1 MPFRFLSAQFGH
13 ETNTFATT
21 PTRLDDFVLGSP
33 GPEFGSR
40 ATIVEARR
48 GTRTIHGGF
57 IDAAATHAV
66 DLTPILATFAQP
78 SGIVEAAAYDH
89 VKGALLRR
97 LVAVGRCDAILL
109 DLHGAMVVAGI
120 EDAEGDTI
128 AAVRA
133 AVGAAVPI
141 VVTLDSH
148 ANVTAAMAAA
158 ADVIVGFDEYPHV
171 DMYERGMEAV
181 DIAVSIAAGELRPT
195 LAYAQLPL
203 LTMPPRQYTR
213 QEPMRSVLELAWE
226 IERDP
231 AVANVTVSVGFP
243 YSDIRDA
250 GVSVCVTTNDNMEL
264 ARRGAQRV
272 AAALWEARDDFEVE
286 LTPVSDVID
295 YVESQ
300 ATGLVVLA
308 DGSDNPGGGGPADG
322 TVILQELV
330 ARDVQG
336 ATVAVVVDPE
346 SVKAAAAA
354 GVGATV
360 ELEVGGKTDD
370 LHGAPLPLRGYVR
383 LVSDGRFELRGPM
396 GKGSTADYGLVVV
409 FVVGGVEVL
418 LTERRL
424 QPYDA
429 ELLRSVGIEP
439 SRRRLIAL
447 KSAVHFKQTYEA
459 IAERIFDADTPGVH
473 RPTFDAYTYRNLRP
487 GVYPLS
493 DVSAPPDFVVDFA
506 P

>member
-1 MPFRFLSAQFGH
+1 MPFKFVSAQFGH

-21 PTRLDDFVLGSP
+21 PTRLDDFRQGSP
-33 GPEFGSR
+33 DADFGSPE
-40 ATIVEARR
+40 TIVASRR

-57 IDAAATHAV
+57 IDAAARHGV
-66 DLTPILATFAQP
+66 DLTPVIATFAQP
-78 SGIVEAAAYDH
+78 SGIVEVGAYEH
-89 VKGALLRR
+89 VKDILLERIAGA
-97 LVAVGRCDAILL
+97 APCDAVLL
-109 DLHGAMVVAGI
+109 DLHGAMVVDGI
-120 EDAEGDTI
+120 EDAEGDAI
-128 AAVRA
+128 AAVRGV
-133 AVGAAVPI
+133 VGADTPL

-171 DMYERGMEAV
+171 DMYERGAEAV
-181 DIAVSIAAGELRPT
+181 DLAVSIAGGDLRPT
-195 LAYAQLPL
+195 LAYAQLPF

-213 QEPMRSVLELAWE
+213 QDPMLSVLKLAWE
-226 IERDP
+226 IESHPD
-231 AVANVTVSVGFP
+231 VANVTVSVGFP
-243 YSDIRDA
+243 YSDIWDA
-250 GVSVCVTTNDNMEL
+250 GVSVCVTTNGNMDL
-264 ARRGAQRV
+264 ARSSAQRV
-272 AAALWEARDDFEVE
+272 ADAIWDARDDFDVE
-286 LTPVSDVID
+286 LTPVADVID
-295 YVESQ
+295 YVENQ

-322 TVILQELV
+322 TVILRELV
-330 ARDVQG
+330 ARDVQE
-336 ATVAVVVDPE
+336 ATVAVIVDPE
-346 SVKAAAAA
+346 SARAAAAA

-360 ELEVGGKTDD
+360 DLIVGGKTDD

-396 GKGSTADYGLVVV
+396 GKGSSANYGLVVV

-439 SRRRLIAL
+439 SRRRLIAV

-473 RPTFDAYTYRNLRP
+473 RPTFDAYTYRRLRP
-487 GVYPLS
+487 GVYPVS
-493 DVSAPPDFVVDFA
+493 SAPAASTFVVDLA